1 MMKKI
6 EKGFYLSV
14 GLASLAKKELNKH
27 MGKLIREGLLQ
38 TKDAR
43 RIVGKVVAETK
54 KEGRKIE
61 RYLVAELRKEAKK
74 AKPYVK
80 KVTKK
85 KAKRKSAKKSKSKKR
100 AKKKR

>member
-1 MMKKI
+1 MKKI

-27 MGKLIREGLLQ
+27 MGKLVREGWLQ

-43 RIVGKVVAETK
+43 RIAGKVVAETQ

-61 RYLVAELRKEAKK
+61 RFLIAELKKEAKK
-74 AKPYVK
+74 AKPYVNK
-80 KVTKK
+80 STKK
-85 KAKRKSAKKSKSKKR
+85 KSKRKPARKTKPKKR